1 MVARFWSFLTTLT
14 LFLGL
19 STSTSHTQSHSTKF
33 DFDSTCS
40 SISSHLSI
48 PNATNIASTLIQANT
63 NLTFPN
69 NDPSCNRPFQIVL
82 TDTCRI
88 TMSIATSVK
97 SGIEFEAWFPRN
109 WTGRFLSTGNGGL
122 SGCIQYE
129 DLAYTAALGFA
140 AVGANNG
147 HNGMSGAPF
156 LNNPDV
162 LEDFVYRSIHTSV
175 LIGKNLTSTF
185 YGIPHSKS
193 YYLGCS
199 TGGRQALKTVQDFPS
214 DFDGIVAGAPA
225 ADFNHLIDWSGHFLE
240 ITGTNDSSTFLSTE
254 KWVTLVHPDV
264 LRQCDEIDGVR
275 DGIIEDPS
283 LCDYDPSGLVCKD
296 EEGEEENQSSNASCI
311 TQVQADMIKEVYK
324 PFFING
330 ELAYPRLQPGSED
343 LPVFFTGQQFIFTAD
358 WFRYVVYSDPTYDV
372 NTLSEKD
379 WALAEDLD
387 PFNISTWKADLSAF
401 RDRQGKLLTYHGQT
415 DGLISPLNSER
426 YYDRV
431 TKTMG
436 LTSSEQDEFY
446 RFFRISGMG
455 HCSGGVGAW
464 EIGQTLAGSRNL
476 ANLDPESNVLTAMV
490 RWIEQG
496 VAPESVLGRKF
507 VNDDTN
513 EGVAFSRKHCKYP
526 LRNTYDGVGDSTKP
540 ESWKCL

>member
-1 MVARFWSFLTTLT
+1 MVARFWSVLTTLT

-19 STSTSHTQSHSTKF
+19 STSTSHTQSQGQSHSTKF
-33 DFDSTCS
+33 NFDSACS
-40 SISSHLSI
+40 SISSRLSV
-48 PNATNIASTLIQANT
+48 PNATNISSTLIQANT

-69 NDPSCNRPFQIVL
+69 TDPSCNRPFQIVL

-88 TMSIATSVK
+88 TMSIATSSAGK

-147 HNGMSGAPF
+147 HNGTSGAPF

-162 LEDFVYRSIHTSV
+162 LEDFVYRSIHTGV

-185 YGIPHSKS
+185 YGHPHSKS
-193 YYLGCS
+193 YYLGS
-199 TGGRQALKTVQDFPS
+199 LKTIQDFPS
-214 DFDGIVAGAPA
+214 DFGGVVAGAPA
-225 ADFNHLIDWSGHFLE
+225 ADFNHLLDWSGHFLE
-240 ITGTNDSSTFLSTE
+240 LTGSNDSSAFLTTE
-254 KWVTLVHPDV
+254 KWVNLVHPDV
-264 LRQCDEIDGVR
+264 LRQCDGIDGVR
-275 DGIIEDPS
+275 DGIIEDPG
-283 LCDYDPSGLVCKD
+283 LCEYDPSGL
-296 EEGEEENQSSNASCI
+296 
-311 TQVQADMIKEVYK
+311 VQADMIKEVYK

-343 LPVFFTGQQFIFTAD
+343 LPVFFTGEQFIFTAD
-358 WFRYVVYSDPTYDV
+358 WFRYVVYSDPSYDV
-372 NTLSEKD
+372 STLSEKD

-401 RDRQGKLLTYHGQT
+401 RNRQGKLLTYHGQT
-415 DGLISPLNSER
+415 DNLISPLNSER

-431 TKTMG
+431 AKTMG
-436 LTSSEQDEFY
+436 LTSNQEQDEFY

-464 EIGQTLAGSRNL
+464 EIGQTLAGSGNL
-476 ANLDPESNVLTAMV
+476 SNLDPESNVLTAMV
-490 RWIEQG
+490 RWVEEG
-496 VAPESVLGRKF
+496 VAPESVLGRKY
-507 VNDDTN
+507 VNDDVD
-513 EGVAFSRKHCKYP
+513 EGVAFSRRHCKYP